1 MKLHKKVL
9 TILLVFLMSCSLT
22 VSALYAPNRTED
34 EEGNT
39 LFTYTVEEQQNLIL
53 AFEELKQWREIWPQ
67 YELNYNNAIDSGNI
81 WRNNYIK
88 ESAMNYDLR
97 FQRNVMIGISGALVI
112 VTTVVLS
119 FFKK

>member
-1 MKLHKKVL
+1 
-9 TILLVFLMSCSLT
+9 MSCSLT
-22 VSALYAPNRTED
+22 VSALYAPNQTED
-34 EEGNT
+34 EEGNI

-81 WRNNYIK
+81 WRNNYVK

-112 VTTVVLS
+112 VTTVILS
-119 FFKK
+119 FFRK